1 MKKIITLM
9 AAVLLVASSFAQY
22 HSDNENRYD
31 DNDKDRDVVY
41 DDNNR
46 FNKDHNNRR
55 NDRYT
60 FGNRE
65 RDIQIAQ
72 INREYDRKI
81 ERVKHKMFMSRSK
94 KESIICSLEDNRRYE
109 IKKVYARN
117 HRRNDRFYDRDSRRH
132 W

>member
-22 HSDNENRYD
+22 HSGNENRY

-41 DDNNR
+41 NDNSR
-46 FNKDHNNRR
+46 YNKDHNNRR
-55 NDRYT
+55 NNRYT

-65 RDIQIAQ
+65 RDMQVAQ

-109 IKKVYARN
+109 IKKVYARY
-117 HRRNDRFYDRDSRRH
+117 HHRNDRFDDRDSRRR

>member
-22 HSDNENRYD
+22 HSDNEKRYD
-31 DNDKDRDVVY
+31 DDEDRDVVY
-41 DDNNR
+41 NDNSR

-65 RDIQIAQ
+65 RNMQIAQ

-117 HRRNDRFYDRDSRRH
+117 HRRNDRFDDRDSRRH

>member
-22 HSDNENRYD
+22 HSDNEKRYD
-31 DNDKDRDVVY
+31 DDEDRDVVY
-41 DDNNR
+41 NDNSR

-65 RDIQIAQ
+65 RNMQIAQ
-72 INREYDRKI
+72 INRKYDRKI

-117 HRRNDRFYDRDSRRH
+117 HRRNDRFDDRDSRRH